1 MGRRAPP
8 PLLRYCCLASDSASP
23 TSSSEKMMVA
33 LRLAV
38 LAAAVGQCAT
48 LSGYV
53 SIDNGLSYCNTNA
66 GAAAV
71 YETSASTMADCVALC
86 DGRGSYVAVG
96 YAEVT
101 RECVCYTACDCLEWD
116 GTDGISCTSPP
127 RENSSW
133 VTYFPAEFSQ
143 PGYCNPTNNP
153 DICGDSLSSA
163 ASTTTV
169 AGFGVA
175 ALAVGA
181 TASIL
186 RL

>member
-1 MGRRAPP
+1 
-8 PLLRYCCLASDSASP
+8 
-23 TSSSEKMMVA
+23 MMAA

-38 LAAAVGQCAT
+38 LAAAVGQCAA

-53 SIDNGLSYCNTNA
+53 SIDDGLLYCNTNA
-66 GAAAV
+66 GADDV

-96 YAEVT
+96 HANET
-101 RECVCYTACDCLEWD
+101 KECVCYTACDCLEWD
-116 GTDGISCTSPP
+116 GGRIHHNIPWTIW
-127 RENSSW
+127 E
-133 VTYFPAEFSQ
+133 TYFPAEFSK
-143 PGYCNPTNNP
+143 PGYCDPMNNP
-153 DICGDSLSSA
+153 DTRGNKPVASTTNESSR
-163 ASTTTV
+163 TTTV

-175 ALAVGA
+175 ALAVVA